1 MSVQRILCVL
11 LALLSFACV
20 PVDLTYKVK
29 SADGKEVTVVPV
41 YLDERWTDAERSS
54 LHTAIDEWNVSLAG
68 HLTMKVV
75 NEAHHVNKNSGS
87 DPGYVFIKID
97 SNDPL
102 IDKEEQYIAL
112 AFTHGRGRGVGGNRI
127 YFITDRFISFSLLP
141 IARHEI
147 GHMLG
152 APHMEHNEG
161 LMEPRF
167 NPTFYNCVDRDAVLA
182 VAKYRHLSVDGMTW
196 CEKH

>member
-11 LALLSFACV
+11 LALLCFACT

-41 YLDERWTDAERSS
+41 YLDERWDDAERSS
-54 LHTAIDEWNVSLAG
+54 LHVAIDEWNVSLAG

-75 NEAHHVNKNSGS
+75 SEAYHIDRKNVDA
-87 DPGYVFIKID
+87 DPGYMLIKID
-97 SNDPL
+97 SKDPL
-102 IDKEEQYIAL
+102 IDKEEQFIAL

-152 APHMEHNEG
+152 SPHIEHEG
-161 LMEPRF
+161 LMSPRF
-167 NPTFYNCVDRDAVLA
+167 DPTFYNCVDKDAVLT
-182 VAKYRHLSVDGMTW
+182 VAKYRHLSVDGMSW